1 MACWGG
7 TSHNDLW
14 CSRQIKVDEFCICI
28 NTTKK
33 HSTNLIQK
41 FWFAKHSTTLWKYI
55 YNVNKPLVTHK
66 LLMRSAEK
74 EVEQRDMMLGVQV
87 LPTNLLTSWSSHR
100 CQCCCYYVAVGKVSH
115 KLLLLWQVIQ
125 NDLTSLEITKSENC
139 HKKKKMEDINVAL
152 YMYYIHRSETC
163 THANTVACQHMLLGG
178 GALLLYR
185 RSSCIHLS

>member
-1 MACWGG
+1 MSPLNPPLLIIKFGLIPTGITREWHVGRVHHIMIFGAVGK
-7 TSHNDLW
+7 
-14 CSRQIKVDEFCICI
+14 IKVDELCI
-28 NTTKK
+28 NTKK

-87 LPTNLLTSWSSHR
+87 LPTNLLTSWSSHCR
-100 CQCCCYYVAVGKVSH
+100 QCCCYYVAVGKVSH

-125 NDLTSLEITKSENC
+125 NDLTSLEITKNENC
-139 HKKKKMEDINVAL
+139 HEKKNGRYKCCTLHVL
-152 YMYYIHRSETC
+152 YT
-163 THANTVACQHMLLGG
+163 
-178 GALLLYR
+178 
-185 RSSCIHLS
+185 